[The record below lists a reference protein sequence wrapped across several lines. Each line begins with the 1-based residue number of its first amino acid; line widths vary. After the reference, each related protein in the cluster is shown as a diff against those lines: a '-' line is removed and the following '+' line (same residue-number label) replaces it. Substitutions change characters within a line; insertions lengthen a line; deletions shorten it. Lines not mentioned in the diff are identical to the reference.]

1 MVQLSKTNQTNEILP
16 PLKALK
22 PCLHAALGASEA
34 CSAGTAALVQWR
46 VEALPSAFL
55 PEVQVLAV
63 GACATFHIGF
73 LIFVLFHQSIMVVH
87 VLHATKLVQFQAAV
101 SPGCTW
107 IIRLKSLQSG
117 VHCLSS
123 CQGQGHKGQQKL
135 HGHTATGMRCFQR
148 ESWALRA
155 YSSHARKRFHGSGV
169 LKLWMDKKTSV
180 QKQTLG
186 YLHLR
191 ILRYKQTTRA
201 RKNAPTARNSTIS
214 RASSRFNLPTS
225 PKLMQQT
232 WSKSNSEEPLPF
244 LTRHRYVWNGC
255 MWPSGVLVFSW
266 PHGPWTACGVHCA
279 LSGRQ
284 HSGHCK
290 PSCLDGS
297 LSSHNQCRQRS
308 CRCWCI
314 GSCTCRGSTPPI
326 WPCS

>member
-1 MVQLSKTNQTNEILP
+1 MAIPVKHHPTIQLYYISINHAKVVQLSKTNQTNEILP

-155 YSSHARKRFHGSGV
+155 SSSHAPKRFHGSGV

-201 RKNAPTARNSTIS
+201 RKNAPTARTVPLAELPLGSIS
-214 RASSRFNLPTS
+214 QHPQNWCNKPGQSQTVKSRFL
-225 PKLMQQT
+225 
-232 WSKSNSEEPLPF
+232 F
-244 LTRHRYVWNGC
+244 
-255 MWPSGVLVFSW
+255 
-266 PHGPWTACGVHCA
+266 
-279 LSGRQ
+279 
-284 HSGHCK
+284 
-290 PSCLDGS
+290 
-297 LSSHNQCRQRS
+297 
-308 CRCWCI
+308 
-314 GSCTCRGSTPPI
+314 
-326 WPCS
+326 

>member
-1 MVQLSKTNQTNEILP
+1 MAIPVKHHPTIQLYYISINHAKVVQLSKTNQTNEILP

-34 CSAGTAALVQWR
+34 CSAGTAALVQWT

-73 LIFVLFHQSIMVVH
+73 LIFVLFHQSITVVH

-135 HGHTATGMRCFQR
+135 HGHTVTGMRCFQR

-155 YSSHARKRFHGSGV
+155 YNLVMKLFALRKCVFRSG
-169 LKLWMDKKTSV
+169 K
-180 QKQTLG
+180 G
-186 YLHLR
+186 
-191 ILRYKQTTRA
+191 
-201 RKNAPTARNSTIS
+201 KNP
-214 RASSRFNLPTS
+214 
-225 PKLMQQT
+225 
-232 WSKSNSEEPLPF
+232 E
-244 LTRHRYVWNGC
+244 
-255 MWPSGVLVFSW
+255 
-266 PHGPWTACGVHCA
+266 
-279 LSGRQ
+279 
-284 HSGHCK
+284 
-290 PSCLDGS
+290 
-297 LSSHNQCRQRS
+297 
-308 CRCWCI
+308 
-314 GSCTCRGSTPPI
+314 
-326 WPCS
+326 